1 MKLTSIAIALT
12 SALLISGTAVQAA
25 APAAPA
31 APPAAAPAAPAA
43 TFTLAAADATKL
55 KTWITDQ
62 KKASVAAPAGFTLA
76 VGAVVPA
83 AVTLNDIAAA
93 AGVASATT
101 LKFVIIGDKIALV
114 GATDRKVVYIFA

>member
-1 MKLTSIAIALT
+1 MKVSKIAASLAT
-12 SALLISGTAVQAA
+12 VLAVSGVSYVQA
-25 APAAPA
+25 AAPA

-43 TFTLAAADATKL
+43 TFTLVAADATKL

-114 GATDRKVVYIFA
+114 GATDRKVVYVFA

>member
-1 MKLTSIAIALT
+1 MVYTMRRLVAFRCGQASHPREEKPPMKLTSIAIALT

-31 APPAAAPAAPAA
+31 APPADAPAAPAA

-62 KKASVAAPAGFTLA
+62 KKASVAAPAGFPLA
-76 VGAVVPA
+76 VGAAGPA
-83 AVTLNDIAAA
+83 RVTANHS
-93 AGVASATT
+93 SAES
-101 LKFVIIGDKIALV
+101 G
-114 GATDRKVVYIFA
+114 G